1 MCPTTRVPLITSDM
15 CALFLPAIYSAS
27 LNCASHI
34 SVLFLFVFPSL
45 LASLSST
52 SDVFLS
58 QIVSLRLSLHY
69 LLTLNRFSLEVVQAH
84 HQAAINSAITKVK

>member
-45 LASLSST
+45 LASSSST

-69 LLTLNRFSLEVVQAH
+69 LLTLKEVVQAH
-84 HQAAINSAITKVK
+84 HRAAINSAITKVQ